1 MSFEFRRFSSWSY
14 NFGKT
19 LVLVLLGLTS
29 AQNLHFILL
38 LDLCFWPFLFLNFY
52 FFHKQVTF
60 CSFSLQRWLVVTS
73 SFL

>member
-14 NFGKT
+14 NLGKT
-19 LVLVLLGLTS
+19 LVLLGLTS
-29 AQNLHFILL
+29 AQNLYFILL
-38 LDLCFWPFLFLNFY
+38 LDLCFSPFLFLNFY